1 MEQDVSGASN
11 AGRPCAVRGDGEEL
25 PVLRAVELAAKELSP
40 EELRALG
47 DEGYRNPAA
56 RWRSNSGTKKIS
68 AALAR
73 MMNALKGIKSSW
85 VEDRPDV
92 GEIKVTEAL
101 PLATVRTEGRSW
113 WKESMA
119 VLYTFTLRHCKTMWL
134 LVILVCFPK
143 LVAALLAM
151 VVRLLVR
158 FCTIMVMRLVKEV
171 VVELDGVLF
180 QLSALTSGVE
190 QAVVQQLEIWMT
202 EWLPSSRALLPGAS
216 EPAEPGQPGVSNM
229 GGTPPPQPPSYL
241 FTNILL
247 ALNVVLTLRSHR
259 GGVGGHQGGA

>member
-1 MEQDVSGASN
+1 MEQGLPGSSD
-11 AGRPCAVRGDGEEL
+11 AGRPCAVRENGEEL
-25 PVLRAVELAAKELSP
+25 PVLRAVELATKELSP

-47 DEGYRNPAA
+47 DEGYRNQAA
-56 RWRSNSGTKKIS
+56 RWRSNSGTKRIS

-73 MMNALKGIKSSW
+73 MMNALKGIKPSW
-85 VEDRPDV
+85 VEDQPDF

-101 PLATVRTEGRSW
+101 PLAAMKTEGRNW
-113 WKESMA
+113 LKESMA
-119 VLYTFTLRHCKTMWL
+119 VLYTFTLRQWKTMWL

-151 VVRLLVR
+151 LVRLVVR
-158 FCTIMVMRLVKEV
+158 FCTIMVMRMVKEV

-190 QAVVQQLEIWMT
+190 QAVVHQLEVWMT
-202 EWLPSSRALLPGAS
+202 EWLPPSRALLPGAS
-216 EPAEPGQPGVSNM
+216 DPIEQGQSSSSNM